1 MTSPQAT
8 PSTPAEILDVEQVRH
23 DFPLLLR
30 QVHGNPL
37 VYLDN
42 AATAQKPRVVLDTLT
57 RYYEDNNANIH
68 RGVHALSQTATEQY
82 EGARS
87 KIRRFI
93 GAHEDREIV
102 FVRGTTE
109 AINLVAYSF
118 VRPRLQPGDEVLITA
133 MEHHSNIVPWQ
144 IVCNEKSAQLRVV
157 PINDAGEIE
166 IDDFTALLGPR
177 TKIVSLTHMSNALGT
192 INPVR
197 EIVLAAHAQGVP
209 VLLDG
214 AQAAPHMNV
223 NVSEIGCD
231 FYAFSGHKL
240 YGPTGIGALYGKA
253 EHLEAMDP
261 YQTGGEQIK
270 SVTFE
275 KTTYNDIPYRFEA
288 GTPHIA
294 GVIGLGAAIDYV
306 ESIGRDC
313 IAEYEVDLLA
323 YGTKRLSTIPGLRL
337 IGTAANK
344 ASVLSF
350 VLGDIHAHDVGTI
363 LDSKGIAIRTG
374 HHCAQPVMDRFG
386 ISATARASL
395 AFYNTKQEIDALVE
409 GIDQVIEVLG

>member
-1 MTSPQAT
+1 VTSSQT
-8 PSTPAEILDVEQVRH
+8 PPLTPEQRLDVDQIRR
-23 DFPLLLR
+23 DFPVLSR
-30 QVHGNPL
+30 QVHGHPL

-42 AATAQKPRVVLDTLT
+42 AATAQKPRAVLDVLT

-82 EGARS
+82 EGSRS
-87 KIRRFI
+87 KIGRFI

-109 AINLVAYSF
+109 AINLVAHSF

-144 IVCNEKSAQLRVV
+144 ILCNEKSARLRVV
-157 PINDAGEIE
+157 PINEAGELDLDE
-166 IDDFTALLGPR
+166 FRDLLTSR
-177 TKIVSLTHMSNALGT
+177 TKIVALAHMSNALGT
-192 INPVR
+192 INPVPD
-197 EIVLAAHAQGVP
+197 IIAASHSQGVP

-223 NVSEIGCD
+223 NVADLDCD

-240 YGPTGIGALYGKA
+240 YGPTGIGVLYGKA
-253 EHLEAMDP
+253 NHLESMDP

-275 KTTYNDIPYRFEA
+275 KTIYNDIPYRFEA

-294 GVIGLGAAIDYV
+294 GVIALGAAIDYV
-306 ESIGRDC
+306 DSLGRDR
-313 IAEYEVDLLA
+313 IAAHENEILA
-323 YGTKRLSTIPGLRL
+323 YGTKLLSSIPGLRL
-337 IGTAANK
+337 IGTATNK

-350 VLGDIHAHDVGTI
+350 LLGDIHPHDIGTI
-363 LDSKGIAIRTG
+363 LDDKGIAIRTG

-395 AFYNTKQEIDALVE
+395 AFYNTKYDIDALVQGLE
-409 GIDQVIEVLG
+409 QVRDVLG